1 MPSTDTLRSGSETDK
16 NQIGKNQSGT
26 TMLDRMSFAGFV
38 VAILG
43 LTFLAGA
50 MVVILDVFPAPFLKN
65 AYRGG
70 LAFYH
75 KMEQSRDPLTSDF
88 WQPERRPDAGVT
100 INTGEAF
107 PGYTLYTSGHGSEAT
122 LIDLDGN
129 VVHSWS
135 LKFSQI
141 WNETSP
147 VKSPQQDSF
156 FYWRKAQVFPNGDLL
171 AIFVATGD
179 TPWGYGMVRVD
190 RDSQVLWSYLGQT
203 HHDFDIA
210 PNGRVYA
217 LTHEMRNVTYELHD
231 HLTVPRLDDFLVV
244 LSPEGKELKKI
255 SILDAL
261 VDSDYTRL
269 LDRVVWYNKHDFI
282 HTNSVDFI
290 DAARARALGF
300 AKEGQVLISFRDI
313 DTIALLDVD
322 AEKIV
327 WALRGSWLAQHD
339 PDVLPNGNILLYDN
353 IGGLHVNP
361 GGTSRILEVNP
372 RNGAVVWSYAGSL
385 EQPFESEARGAQ
397 ERLPNGNTLITE
409 TAGGRIFEVTRDGR
423 IVWEY
428 INPVRAEDP
437 KTPGQSIVP
446 IVSWGQRIPSDFLDA
461 EFSGVLA
468 AQE

>member
-1 MPSTDTLRSGSETDK
+1 MPSTDALRPGPEAAESR
-16 NQIGKNQSGT
+16 SGT
-26 TMLDRMSFAGFV
+26 TLLDRLSFAGFV

-43 LTFLAGA
+43 LTFVAGA
-50 MVVILDVFPAPFLKN
+50 MVVILDVFPAPLLKN

-75 KMEQSRDPLTSDF
+75 QMEQSRDPLTSDF
-88 WQPERRPDAGVT
+88 WQPERRPEGGVT
-100 INTGEAF
+100 VNTGEAF

-129 VVHSWS
+129 VVHSWQ
-135 LKFSQI
+135 LNFSQI

-147 VKSPQQDSF
+147 VKSPQKDPF
-156 FYWRKAQVFPNGDLL
+156 FYWRKAEVFPNGDLL

-179 TPWGYGMVRVD
+179 TPWGYGMVRLD

-210 PNGRVYA
+210 PDGHVYT
-217 LTHEMRNVTYELHD
+217 LTHEMRNVTYEIHD

-244 LSPEGKELKKI
+244 LSPEGEELKKV

-282 HTNSVDFI
+282 HTNNVDFI
-290 DAARARALGF
+290 DAAAARALGF
-300 AKEGQVLISFRDI
+300 AEEGQVLLSFRDI

-322 AEKIV
+322 EEKIV

-353 IGGLHVNP
+353 IGGLHVNK
-361 GGTSRILEVNP
+361 GGSTRILEVDP
-372 RNGAVVWSYAGSL
+372 RSGAVLWSYAGN
-385 EQPFESEARGAQ
+385 EEEPFESEARGMQ
-397 ERLPNGNTLITE
+397 ERQPNGNILITE
-409 TAGGRIFEVTRDGR
+409 TAGGRIFEITRDGR

-437 KTPGQSIVP
+437 EEPGQSIIP
-446 IVSWGQRIPSDFLDA
+446 IVSGGQRIPSDFLDM
-461 EFSGVLA
+461 EFSESLA
-468 AQE
+468 ARE